1 MRQSVTV
8 CDLLLEP
15 QKTQLLCTMITLLKE
30 ITNLLRLE
38 TKTQNVTLHS
48 IISYCR
54 CYFSIYNP
62 QSIVGSIF
70 ANFSYLPEKKK
81 RKEFSVLIF
90 DIALW

>member
-15 QKTQLLCTMITLLKE
+15 QKTQLLCTTITLLKA

-48 IISYCR
+48 MISYCR
-54 CYFSIYNP
+54 CYFSVYNP
-62 QSIVGSIF
+62 QSIVERIF
-70 ANFSYLPEKKK
+70 ANFGYLPEKK
-81 RKEFSVLIF
+81 RKECSVLIF
-90 DIALW
+90 EIALR